1 MKNSLIKNIVRN
13 WGDDSIGNV
22 LVIQVMGPELNSQHS
37 CKHSDL
43 MEHTYNHHA
52 REAEMNSSCQVSLA

>member
-1 MKNSLIKNIVRN
+1 MKNFLIKNIVRN

-37 CKHSDL
+37 CKLSDL